1 MSKCKICS
9 EYALVDYCLLYRDVV
24 DVEKEEED
32 CKHYKETEHPESIAI
47 LRFEIERLRLENE
60 QLRTEK
66 SIYINIYMEYEN
78 EKTKIRLW

>member
-1 MSKCKICS
+1 MFSKKENLMSKCKICS

-66 SIYINIYMEYEN
+66 KYIYKYLYGV
-78 EKTKIRLW
+78 